1 MLDFAKDKKFW
12 ENVRQSDEFKWH
24 REEIKELYDEAFKV
38 EPRAHSAEDILGNDD
53 KGLWR
58 LQFDHLQSSALMS
71 LIYPENEEYYNNLL
85 KIVWAYLGEYT
96 WAPLGHYTEYYYQRT
111 PKDFD
116 FGLIDIFA
124 SSIALALAEIKNL
137 FYDRFPQLLKDRI
150 SYELRR
156 RTIEPYLNRKFFW
169 ETHDNNWTA
178 VCAGGVGGVLIYE
191 DPELFYQCQERLH
204 SAMEHYLASYKND
217 GMCVE
222 GVGYWGFGFG
232 FFTTYALLEKE
243 LTQGKVDWFKRD
255 KVKEIAKYLQK
266 MFLTKDVI
274 VTYGDCSVTQDYA
287 IGLPAMLRHIYGDE
301 VERLPKD
308 LAIIAKNNTH
318 FNFIL
323 RAVLYY
329 SESNFTD
336 KMADNVTYTI
346 EDSAYFVKRT
356 KAFGFSCKGGNNGE
370 SHNHIDVGTFI
381 VARKDKQIICDI
393 GAGPYLEGYH
403 GDKRYTYFH
412 PSAYAHNLPII
423 DGIPQNQ
430 YRRED
435 VDVKYDWEK
444 SIAYMDVNKAYAIDY
459 MQDFDRSFEFEEYK
473 ITLRDSFKFTQDAQ
487 VTERFVSL
495 IEPKVQGNSVIIDD
509 VTLCEKNGTLPQI
522 SVKEV
527 MAHVGNRLH
536 NVYLIDYIMPK
547 GTSEF
552 EISISAP
559 QN

>member
-24 REEIKELYDEAFKV
+24 REEIKELYDKAFKV

-58 LQFDHLQSSALMS
+58 LQFDHLQSSALMA

-137 FYDRFPQLLKDRI
+137 FSDRFPQLLKDRI

-255 KVKEIAKYLQK
+255 KVKEIAKYLQ
-266 MFLTKDVI
+266 
-274 VTYGDCSVTQDYA
+274 
-287 IGLPAMLRHIYGDE
+287 HI
-301 VERLPKD
+301 
-308 LAIIAKNNTH
+308 
-318 FNFIL
+318 
-323 RAVLYY
+323 
-329 SESNFTD
+329 
-336 KMADNVTYTI
+336 
-346 EDSAYFVKRT
+346 
-356 KAFGFSCKGGNNGE
+356 
-370 SHNHIDVGTFI
+370 
-381 VARKDKQIICDI
+381 Q
-393 GAGPYLEGYH
+393 
-403 GDKRYTYFH
+403 
-412 PSAYAHNLPII
+412 
-423 DGIPQNQ
+423 
-430 YRRED
+430 
-435 VDVKYDWEK
+435 
-444 SIAYMDVNKAYAIDY
+444 
-459 MQDFDRSFEFEEYK
+459 
-473 ITLRDSFKFTQDAQ
+473 
-487 VTERFVSL
+487 
-495 IEPKVQGNSVIIDD
+495 
-509 VTLCEKNGTLPQI
+509 
-522 SVKEV
+522 
-527 MAHVGNRLH
+527 
-536 NVYLIDYIMPK
+536 
-547 GTSEF
+547 
-552 EISISAP
+552 
-559 QN
+559 